1 MVPDLVLLSR
11 IAFRDREIA
20 GPRLQGLIALL
31 AGDLQTGCGV
41 GRLVDGLW
49 PDEQPENPPKALQ
62 ILVSRARSQLGADI
76 VVRTVT
82 GYRLALT
89 EDQVD
94 SSAVLVRAAAA
105 ARCSRAGDHAAA
117 LSHADAGL
125 ALWGGA
131 GPGPAD
137 DADGP
142 VTALRAERRDTY
154 RTLVRARSLCLAR
167 LSRPAE
173 AVDRLA
179 ELAAERPRDE
189 EVLLELLRCEAVT
202 VGPATA
208 LARYDAYRRALRNEL
223 GTDPGPAL
231 QDEHRRLLHG
241 MVPLV
246 RHGVAYEPNPLLG
259 RDEDVAA
266 VEALLRT
273 SRVTSIVG
281 PGGLGKTRLANAVAR
296 RAEVPTVTL
305 VPLAGIV
312 ADDDVAREVATA
324 LGVGE
329 HRTPG
334 AVGHTSGTGDVAV
347 AITAAL
353 ATNPS
358 LLVLDNCEHVV
369 AGAAD
374 LVHTLVSMTAEL
386 RILTTSRTRL
396 GLLSESV
403 YQLPALSLPVS
414 VELFGQRAR
423 AARLGVDLPAATVE
437 ELCRHLDGLPLAVE
451 LAAARV
457 RIMSVAEIAR
467 RLDDRFGLLRG
478 GARDAPQRHHT
489 LHAVVDWSWNLLEP
503 AGQAAMRALS
513 VFPDGFTTGS
523 ARLLLEAPPT
533 DTRTVDVL
541 MVLEHLVDHSLIKV
555 YDTPSGSRLRMLET
569 VREFSAA
576 RLTAAGETD
585 DVTTAFLGWAR
596 VFGMTNHASLLGADP
611 YDALDAVQA
620 EQENLLQALRLALG
634 RDDRPTVAAIAAVLG
649 GLWSLQSDHPRLTTL
664 IRQTSWSLSHYRPE
678 PAFVELTRAALT
690 IAVVSTFGAEGP
702 RPARAVVALRRLGL
716 AQPDTVIRAIG
727 PVIGAL
733 GDPVALQRLC
743 DSTEP
748 LLSGTANLLASYS
761 WQTAGDVD
769 TALKTAREALDVFT
783 DRDLPWLRSLGHGR
797 VAELCLQL
805 EQGAQARDHLVAAL
819 PLLQRLGAR
828 VDAVGVRAWLVLANL
843 QIGDTVEAERW
854 LDGLTQVALDEEEV
868 RTVGYDL
875 GIRGEVLLA
884 RGEVEAGLRLW
895 RRVVDRVR
903 EVGTTAS
910 AGVPLELDP
919 WVVEARSVA
928 VVAHA
933 RHGRLDLVA
942 DVADALPGRLT
953 HLLTHPLV
961 SPPPHLIEQT
971 ICGTLL
977 LAIATADLARQMERR
992 PGPRPVGGPDDRAG
1006 RAEPVPA
1013 QLPADDGR
1021 RVGPRGCRAGR
1032 PGSVRGGR
1040 VVLRRPGPGRNPR
1053 GGGRPPARAPDR
1065 SGDDRGRVPA
1075 RSVRPDDAARA
1086 RHAGTGPRGLVSG
1099 CGPGCRAASPT
1110 RSRPVRSR
1118 RTSRARAPRC
1128 CRSGCRGA
1136 GRAASP

>member
-1 MVPDLVLLSR
+1 VTPDLVLLSR
-11 IAFRDREIA
+11 VSFRGREIA

-31 AGDLQTGCGV
+31 AGDLRTGCGI
-41 GRLVDGLW
+41 GRLVEGLW

-62 ILVSRARSQLGADI
+62 ILVSRARSQLGADVI
-76 VVRTVT
+76 VRTPT
-82 GYRLALT
+82 GYRLTLT

-94 SSAVLVRAAAA
+94 SSAVLIRAAAT

-142 VTALRAERRDTY
+142 VTALRAERRATY
-154 RTLVRARSLCLAR
+154 RTLVRARMLALAR
-167 LSRPAE
+167 LDRPAE

-189 EVLLELLRCEAVT
+189 EVLIELLRCEAAT

-208 LARYDAYRRALRNEL
+208 LARYDAYRWALRDEL
-223 GTDPGPAL
+223 GTDPGASL
-231 QDEHRRLLHG
+231 QAEHRRLLQG
-241 MVPLV
+241 VVPTV
-246 RHGVAYEPNPLLG
+246 RHGVVHEPNPLLG
-259 RDEDVAA
+259 RDDDVAA

-281 PGGLGKTRLANAVAR
+281 PGGLGKTRLANVIAR
-296 RAEVPTVTL
+296 RAEVPTVTV

-312 ADDDVAREVATA
+312 AADDVAREVATA

-334 AVGHTSGTGDVAV
+334 AVGHIAGTGDVAV
-347 AITAAL
+347 AIAAAL
-353 ATNPS
+353 ATGPS

-374 LVHTLVSMTAEL
+374 LVRTLVSMTAEL
-386 RILTTSRTRL
+386 RILTTSRTPL

-403 YQLPALSLPVS
+403 YQLPELSLSMS

-423 AARLGVDLPAATVE
+423 AARPGVDLPTAAVE

-457 RIMSVAEIAR
+457 RIMSVAELAR

-489 LHAVVDWSWNLLEP
+489 LHAVVDWSWNLLDP

-513 VFPDGFTTGS
+513 MFTDGFTTTDA
-523 ARLLLEAPPT
+523 ARLLLEALPAT
-533 DTRTVDVL
+533 TREVDLL

-555 YDTPSGSRLRMLET
+555 FDAPSGTRLRMLET

-576 RLTAAGETD
+576 RLAAAGETD

-596 VFGMTNHASLLGADP
+596 AFGMANHANLLGSDP
-611 YDALDAVQA
+611 YDTATTVQA

-649 GLWSLQSDHPRLTTL
+649 GMWSLESNYPRLTML
-664 IRQTSWSLSHYRPE
+664 IRQTSWPLSHYRPE
-678 PAFVELTRAALT
+678 PAFVEMTRTALT
-690 IAVVSTFGAEGP
+690 MAVAYTFGSEGP
-702 RPARAVVALRRLGL
+702 RPVRAVVALRRLGL

-727 PVIGAL
+727 WVIGAL
-733 GDPVALQRLC
+733 DDPVELQRLC

-748 LLSGTANLLASYS
+748 LLAGAANTLASYY
-761 WQTAGDVD
+761 WETAGDVD
-769 TALKTAREALDVFT
+769 AALKTARQALDLFT
-783 DRDLPWLRSLGHGR
+783 DRDLPWLRSFGHCR

-805 EQGAQARDHLVAAL
+805 EQGAEARDHLVAAL
-819 PLLQRLGAR
+819 PVLQRLGAR
-828 VDAVGVRAWLVLANL
+828 ADAVGVRSWLVLANL

-854 LDGLTQVALDEEEV
+854 LEGLTQIALDEEEAK
-868 RTVGYDL
+868 TVGYDL
-875 GIRGEVLLA
+875 GVRGEVLFA

-895 RRVVDRVR
+895 RRVVDQVR
-903 EVGTTAS
+903 DAGAIAS
-910 AGVPLELDP
+910 TGVPLDLDP

-942 DVADALPGRLT
+942 DAADALPGRLT

-961 SPPPHLIEQT
+961 NPPPYMIEQA

-977 LAIATADLARQMERR
+977 LAIAMADLARARRTGDPALARSAARMIALAERFR
-992 PGPRPVGGPDDRAG
+992 FLRNFQPTMSAASARADAEQADRAAYDEAVSSYADLDRAG
-1006 RAEPVPA
+1006 IRAAALDLLRERPTDKETT
-1013 QLPADDGR
+1013 AD
-1021 RVGPRGCRAGR
+1021 
-1032 PGSVRGGR
+1032 
-1040 VVLRRPGPGRNPR
+1040 RRPL
-1053 GGGRPPARAPDR
+1053 D
-1065 SGDDRGRVPA
+1065 
-1075 RSVRPDDAARA
+1075 
-1086 RHAGTGPRGLVSG
+1086 H
-1099 CGPGCRAASPT
+1099 
-1110 RSRPVRSR
+1110 
-1118 RTSRARAPRC
+1118 
-1128 CRSGCRGA
+1128 
-1136 GRAASP
+1136 

>member
-1 MVPDLVLLSR
+1 VAPDLVLLSR
-11 IAFRDREIA
+11 VSFRGQEIA

-31 AGDLQTGCGV
+31 AGDLRSGCGV
-41 GRLVDGLW
+41 GRLVEGLW

-62 ILVSRARSQLGADI
+62 ILVSRARSQLGADVI
-76 VVRTVT
+76 VRTPT
-82 GYRLALT
+82 GYRLTLT

-94 SSAVLVRAAAA
+94 SSAVLIRAAAT

-131 GPGPAD
+131 GSGPAD

-142 VTALRAERRDTY
+142 VTALRAERRATY
-154 RTLVRARSLCLAR
+154 RTLVRARALALAR
-167 LSRPAE
+167 LDRPAE

-189 EVLLELLRCEAVT
+189 EVLIELLRCEAAT

-208 LARYDAYRRALRNEL
+208 LARYDAYRRALRDEL
-223 GTDPGPAL
+223 GTDPGASL
-231 QDEHRRLLHG
+231 QAEHRRLLQG
-241 MVPLV
+241 VVPRV
-246 RHGVAYEPNPLLG
+246 RHGVAHEPNPLLG
-259 RDEDVAA
+259 RDDDVAA

-281 PGGLGKTRLANAVAR
+281 PGGLGKTRLANVIAR
-296 RAEVPTVTL
+296 RAEVPTVTV

-312 ADDDVAREVATA
+312 ADDDVAREVAMA

-347 AITAAL
+347 AIAAAL
-353 ATNPS
+353 ATGPS

-369 AGAAD
+369 ASAAD
-374 LVHTLVSMTAEL
+374 LVRTLVSMTAEL
-386 RILTTSRTRL
+386 RILTTSRTPL
-396 GLLSESV
+396 GLSSESV
-403 YQLPALSLPVS
+403 YQLPELSLSTS

-423 AARLGVDLPAATVE
+423 AARPGVDLPTAAVE

-489 LHAVVDWSWNLLEP
+489 LHAVVDWSWNLLDP
-503 AGQAAMRALS
+503 ANQAAMRALS
-513 VFPDGFTTGS
+513 VFTDGFTTDA
-523 ARLLLEAPPT
+523 ARLLLEALPT
-533 DTRTVDVL
+533 TTRRVDVL

-555 YDTPSGSRLRMLET
+555 FDTPSGTRLRMLET
-569 VREFSAA
+569 VQEFSAA
-576 RLTAAGETD
+576 RLAAAGETD

-596 VFGMTNHASLLGADP
+596 AFGMANHANLLGSDP
-611 YDALDAVQA
+611 YDTVVAVQA

-634 RDDRPTVAAIAAVLG
+634 RDGRPTVAATAAVLG
-649 GLWSLQSDHPRLTTL
+649 GLWGLQSNHPRLTTL
-664 IRQTSWSLSHYRPE
+664 IRQTSWPLSHYRPE
-678 PAFVELTRAALT
+678 PAFVELTRTALT
-690 IAVVSTFGAEGP
+690 LAVAYTFGSEGP
-702 RPARAVVALRRLGL
+702 RPVRAVVALRRLGL

-727 PVIGAL
+727 WVIGAL
-733 GDPVALQRLC
+733 GDPVELQRLC

-748 LLSGTANLLASYS
+748 LLAGAANMLASYY
-761 WQTAGDVD
+761 WETAGDVD
-769 TALKTAREALDVFT
+769 AALKTARQAVDIFT
-783 DRDLPWLRSLGHGR
+783 DRDLPWLRSVGHGR

-805 EQGAQARDHLVAAL
+805 EQGAEARDHLIAAL

-854 LDGLTQVALDEEEV
+854 LEGLTQVALDEEEA

-875 GIRGEVLLA
+875 GIRGEVLFA

-895 RRVVDRVR
+895 RRVVDQVRDVDRV
-903 EVGTTAS
+903 GPAAAT
-910 AGVPLELDP
+910 GVPLDLDP

-961 SPPPHLIEQT
+961 NPPPYLIEQS

-977 LAIATADLARQMERR
+977 LAIAMADLARARRTDDPALARSAAQMIALAERFR
-992 PGPRPVGGPDDRAG
+992 FLRNFQPTMSEASARADAEQADRAAYDEAVSSYAGLDRAG
-1006 RAEPVPA
+1006 I
-1013 QLPADDGR
+1013 
-1021 RVGPRGCRAGR
+1021 
-1032 PGSVRGGR
+1032 
-1040 VVLRRPGPGRNPR
+1040 
-1053 GGGRPPARAPDR
+1053 
-1065 SGDDRGRVPA
+1065 
-1075 RSVRPDDAARA
+1075 
-1086 RHAGTGPRGLVSG
+1086 
-1099 CGPGCRAASPT
+1099 RAAALDLL
-1110 RSRPVRSR
+1110 RERP
-1118 RTSRARAPRC
+1118 
-1128 CRSGCRGA
+1128 A
-1136 GRAASP
+1136 G

>member
-1 MVPDLVLLSR
+1 MTPDLVLLSR
-11 IAFRDREIA
+11 IAFRGQEIA

-31 AGDLQTGCGV
+31 AGDLRTGCGV
-41 GRLVDGLW
+41 GRLVEGLW

-62 ILVSRARSQLGADI
+62 ILVSRARSQLGADVI
-76 VVRTVT
+76 DRTPT
-82 GYRLALT
+82 GYRLTLT

-94 SSAVLVRAAAA
+94 SAAVQIRAAAS

-142 VTALRAERRDTY
+142 VSALRAERRRTY
-154 RTLVRARSLCLAR
+154 RTLVRGRALSLAR
-167 LSRPAE
+167 LGRLAE

-208 LARYDAYRRALRNEL
+208 LGRYDAYRRALRDEL
-223 GTDPGPAL
+223 GADPGAAL
-231 QDEHRRLLHG
+231 QAEHRRLLQG
-241 MVPLV
+241 LVPTV
-246 RHGVAYEPNPLLG
+246 RHGVAHEPNPLLG
-259 RDEDVAA
+259 RDDDIAA

-281 PGGLGKTRLANAVAR
+281 PGGLGKTRLANVVAR
-296 RAEVPTVTL
+296 RAEVPTVTV

-334 AVGHTSGTGDVAV
+334 AVGHTAGTGAVAV
-347 AITAAL
+347 AIAAAL
-353 ATNPS
+353 AAPS

-374 LVHTLVSMTAEL
+374 LVRTLVSMTAEL
-386 RILTTSRTRL
+386 RILTTSRTPL
-396 GLLSESV
+396 GLSSESV
-403 YQLPALSLPVS
+403 HQLPELSLSTS

-423 AARLGVDLPAATVE
+423 AARPGVDLPTAAVE

-489 LHAVVDWSWNLLEP
+489 LHAVVDWSWNLLDP
-503 AGQAAMRALS
+503 VGQAAMRALS
-513 VFPDGFTTGS
+513 VFTDGFTTDA
-523 ARLLLEAPPT
+523 ARLLLEASPT
-533 DTRTVDVL
+533 DTRRVDVL

-555 YDTPSGSRLRMLET
+555 FDTPSGTRLRMLET

-576 RLTAAGETD
+576 RLAAAGETD

-596 VFGMTNHASLLGADP
+596 VFGLANHTNLLGSDP
-611 YDALDAVQA
+611 YDTVVAVQA
-620 EQENLLQALRLALG
+620 EQENLVQALRLALV
-634 RDDRPTVAAIAAVLG
+634 RDDRPTIAAIAAVLG
-649 GLWSLQSDHPRLTTL
+649 GLWGVQSNHPRLTTL
-664 IRQTSWSLSHYRPE
+664 IRQTSWPLSHYRPE
-678 PAFVELTRAALT
+678 PAFVEMTRTALT
-690 IAVVSTFGAEGP
+690 IAVVSTFGFEGP
-702 RPARAVVALRRLGL
+702 RPVRAVVALRRLGL

-727 PVIGAL
+727 RVIGAL
-733 GDPVALQRLC
+733 GDPVELQRLC

-748 LLSGTANLLASYS
+748 LLSGAANMLASYYWES
-761 WQTAGDVD
+761 AGDID
-769 TALKTAREALDVFT
+769 TALETARRALELFA

-797 VAELCLQL
+797 TAELCLRL
-805 EQGAQARDHLVAAL
+805 EQGAEARDHLIAAL

-854 LDGLTQVALDEEEV
+854 LEGLTQTALDEEEA

-875 GIRGEVLLA
+875 GIRGEVLFA
-884 RGEVEAGLRLW
+884 QGEVEAGLRLW
-895 RRVVDRVR
+895 RRVVDQVR
-903 EVGTTAS
+903 DVSIVAS
-910 AGVPLELDP
+910 SGVPLDLDP

-933 RHGRLDLVA
+933 RHGRPDLVA

-961 SPPPHLIEQT
+961 NPPPHLIEQA

-977 LAIATADLARQMERR
+977 LAIAMADLARARRTDAPALARSAAQMIALAERFR
-992 PGPRPVGGPDDRAG
+992 FLRNFQPTMAAATARADAEQADRAAYEEAVSSYADLDRAG
-1006 RAEPVPA
+1006 LRAAALDLLRERPTDQDA
-1013 QLPADDGR
+1013 TADQ
-1021 RVGPRGCRAGR
+1021 
-1032 PGSVRGGR
+1032 
-1040 VVLRRPGPGRNPR
+1040 
-1053 GGGRPPARAPDR
+1053 RPPDHWAPT
-1065 SGDDRGRVPA
+1065 V
-1075 RSVRPDDAARA
+1075 
-1086 RHAGTGPRGLVSG
+1086 
-1099 CGPGCRAASPT
+1099 
-1110 RSRPVRSR
+1110 
-1118 RTSRARAPRC
+1118 
-1128 CRSGCRGA
+1128 
-1136 GRAASP
+1136 